1 MTKQMYKE
9 GVYRVVHS
17 VEEETKAA
25 ASGWSEDKVADRE
38 YIPITAVGVT
48 PKGAGKHEPVLEH
61 ELPLVKRPYPVI
73 DPRSTSAPEP
83 KHETVVSDKSK
94 K

>member
-1 MTKQMYKE
+1 MKIPHEMYKDN
-9 GVYRVVHS
+9 VYRVVHS

-25 ASGWSEDKVADRE
+25 ALGWSEDKAPGVE

-48 PKGAGKHEPVLEH
+48 PKGAGKPVIEPEPIRKPIHEP
-61 ELPLVKRPYPVI
+61 
-73 DPRSTSAPEP
+73 EP
-83 KHETVVSDKSK
+83 ALLADKSHK